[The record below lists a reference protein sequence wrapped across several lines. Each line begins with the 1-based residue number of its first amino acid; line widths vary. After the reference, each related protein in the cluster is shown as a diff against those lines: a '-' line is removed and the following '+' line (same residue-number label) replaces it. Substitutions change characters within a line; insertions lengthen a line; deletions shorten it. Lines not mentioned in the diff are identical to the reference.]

1 MKVLLTAINSKYIH
15 SNLAVYS
22 LKKYAEERMN
32 AVNTKIEIA
41 EFSINQLF
49 EEILS
54 ALYMKKADVYAF
66 SCYIWNIELVKK
78 LATELKKLC
87 PESEIWLG
95 GPEVSFEAE
104 SFLEKNLA
112 VDVIMR
118 GEGEETFFNL
128 VTLSKTERAG
138 IAGITYRDG
147 DIVSNAAGQLL
158 SMDEIPFYL
167 ETEKGAETFEN
178 RIIYYE
184 TSRGCPFSCSYCLSS
199 IDKSVRFRDLEL
211 VKKELAYFI
220 EKKVK
225 QVKFVDR
232 TFNVNE
238 KHTLAIWEFI
248 HGYDN
253 GITNFHFEI
262 SADILTEK
270 ELTLLSKMRPG
281 LVQLEIGV
289 QSTNPE
295 TLKAIKRYAD
305 FEKIKNNVFKVNSFG
320 NIHQHLDLIA
330 GLPFEDY
337 ESFKRS
343 FNEVFSL
350 SPHQLQLGFL
360 KVLKGSEMN
369 ERREEYGIIYNSNP
383 PYEVLKTKWITY
395 EEILKLKAVENAIE
409 EFYNSRQYVFAI
421 LYALRFFENPFNFF
435 EKLADYLENEKC
447 GQKLS
452 RADKYRLF
460 RGFIV
465 NTTMVESG
473 CFDSEFFDEILLYD
487 IYLRENCKKRPK
499 WAKPCKK
506 QSEYRK
512 QFEGFYEELPEYF
525 HIEEFSCDIP
535 KSAKEG
541 KRVGNPQAIL
551 FDYGKRSVLDN
562 NVQTI
567 ILSE

>member
-1 MKVLLTAINSKYIH
+1 
-15 SNLAVYS
+15 
-22 LKKYAEERMN
+22 
-32 AVNTKIEIA
+32 
-41 EFSINQLF
+41 
-49 EEILS
+49 
-54 ALYMKKADVYAF
+54 
-66 SCYIWNIELVKK
+66 
-78 LATELKKLC
+78 
-87 PESEIWLG
+87 
-95 GPEVSFEAE
+95 
-104 SFLEKNLA
+104 
-112 VDVIMR
+112 
-118 GEGEETFFNL
+118 
-128 VTLSKTERAG
+128 
-138 IAGITYRDG
+138 
-147 DIVSNAAGQLL
+147 
-158 SMDEIPFYL
+158 MDEIPFY
-167 ETEKGAETFEN
+167 AEVREEGVEPFEN

-199 IDKSVRFRDLEL
+199 IDKSVRFRNMEL

-248 HGYDN
+248 HEHDN

-270 ELTLLSKMRPG
+270 EFALLSKMRPG

-295 TLKAIKRYAD
+295 TLQAIKRYAD
-305 FEKIKNNVFKVNSFG
+305 FEKIKKNVATVNSFK

-330 GLPFEDY
+330 GLPFEDFD
-337 ESFKRS
+337 SFKNS

-350 SPHQLQLGFL
+350 APHQLQLGFL

-369 ERREEYGIIYNSNP
+369 ERREEYGIIFNSNP

-395 EEILKLKAVENAIE
+395 EEILKLKAVESAVE

-421 LYALRFFENPFNFF
+421 LYALHFFENPFNFF
-435 EKLADYLENEKC
+435 EKLAMYINEKNK

-460 RGFIV
+460 REFVI
-465 NTTMVESG
+465 NTTKVECD
-473 CFDSEFFDEILLYD
+473 CFDFELFDEILLYD
-487 IYLRENCKKRPK
+487 VYLRENCKKRPE

-506 QSEYRK
+506 QSEYK
-512 QFEGFYEELPEYF
+512 NLLQIEFPEYF
-525 HIEEFSCDIP
+525 HVEEFLCDIP
-535 KSAKEG
+535 QSAKIG
-541 KRVGNPQAIL
+541 KKAGKPEIVL

-562 NVQTI
+562 NAATI
-567 ILSE
+567 VLSE